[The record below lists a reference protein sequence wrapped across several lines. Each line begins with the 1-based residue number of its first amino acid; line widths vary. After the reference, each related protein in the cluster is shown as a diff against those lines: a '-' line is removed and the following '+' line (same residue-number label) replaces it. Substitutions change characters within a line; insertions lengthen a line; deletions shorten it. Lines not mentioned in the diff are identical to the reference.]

1 MTRAYNF
8 SPGPATI
15 PTEVLQQAAD
25 EMLDWRGTGMSVMEI
40 SHRGADY
47 APVIEEAQADLRT
60 LLDIPAHYQ
69 VLFMQGGALAENA
82 IVPLNLMRGRRIV
95 GAPIDDPVADYVDT
109 GVWSIKSI
117 TEASRYGRVNV
128 IASGKDGAQPELSYT
143 RVPKPEEW
151 RPTRGAAY
159 VHICGNETIGG
170 TEYQW
175 TPDVKSLYGSDDTP
189 LVCDMSSHI
198 LSRPVDVTRF
208 GLIYGGAQKNVSM
221 AGLTFVIVRDDLIGH
236 AHPLCP
242 TAFDYRT
249 VADNDSMFNTPP
261 TYAIYLAGLVFKWLL
276 KRPEAL
282 GMPDATPMQ
291 AMETLNIEKAAR
303 LYAALDAS
311 DFYLTRVVPEDR
323 SRMNVTFRLKD
334 DGLTMPFVQ
343 AAAAA
348 GLKGLKGHRVV
359 GGIRA
364 SIYNAMPL
372 AGVDALLDFMRDF
385 ERRHG

>member
-15 PTEVLQQAAD
+15 PETVLRQAAD

-47 APVIEEAQADLRT
+47 APVIDEAQADLRT
-60 LLDIPAHYQ
+60 LLGIPSNYQ

-82 IVPLNLMRGRRIV
+82 IVPLNMLRGKL
-95 GAPIDDPVADYVDT
+95 VADYVDT
-109 GVWSIKSI
+109 GIWSIKSI
-117 TEASRYGRVNV
+117 TEARRYAQVNV
-128 IASGKDGAQPELSYT
+128 IASSKADDYG
-143 RVPKPEEW
+143 RVPKQAEW
-151 RPTRGAAY
+151 QPTRDAAY

-170 TEYQW
+170 IEYQW
-175 TPDVKSLYGSDDTP
+175 VPDVIAAYGEGTP
-189 LVCDMSSHI
+189 LVTDMSSHI
-198 LSRPVDVTRF
+198 LSRPVDVTRY

-221 AGLTFVIVRDDLIGH
+221 AGLTFVIVRDDLIGK

-242 TAFDYRT
+242 SAFDYRI

-276 KRPEAL
+276 ARPAAEGHPEL
-282 GMPDATPMQ
+282 TPMQ
-291 AMETLNIEKAAR
+291 TMERLNVEKASL
-303 LYAALDAS
+303 LYDALDAS
-311 DFYLTRVVPEDR
+311 TFYITRNAPEDR
-323 SRMNVTFRLKD
+323 SRMNVTFRLHD
-334 DGLTMPFVQ
+334 DALTMPFVE

-348 GLKGLKGHRVV
+348 GLKGLKGHRAV

-364 SIYNAMPL
+364 SIYNAMPHK
-372 AGVDALLDFMRDF
+372 GVEALVDFIRGF
-385 ERRHG
+385 ERAHG

>member
-1 MTRAYNF
+1 
-8 SPGPATI
+8 
-15 PTEVLQQAAD
+15 VLQQAAD

-47 APVIEEAQADLRT
+47 APVIAEAEADLRT
-60 LLDIPAHYQ
+60 LLGIPANYK

-82 IVPLNLMRGRRIV
+82 IVPLNMMRGRGSSDV
-95 GAPIDDPVADYVDT
+95 TADYVDT

-117 TEASRYGRVNV
+117 AEAGRYGRVDV
-128 IASGKDGAQPELSYT
+128 IASSKDDADQASSYT
-143 RVPKPEEW
+143 RVPKADEW
-151 RPTRGAAY
+151 KPTPGASY

-175 TPDVKSLYGSDDTP
+175 TPDVKSLYGNDDTP

-198 LSRPVDVTRF
+198 LSRPVDVSRF

-242 TAFDYRT
+242 TAFDYKT

-276 KRPEAL
+276 ARPAAL
-282 GMPDATPMQ
+282 GMPDVTPM
-291 AMETLNIEKAAR
+291 AAVEALNIEKARR
-303 LYAALDAS
+303 LYATLDAS
-311 DFYLTRVVPEDR
+311 GFYQTRVVPEDR

-334 DGLTMPFVQ
+334 DALTMPFVQ
-343 AAAAA
+343 AAAAV
-348 GLKGLKGHRVV
+348 GLKGLKGHRIV

-372 AGVDALLDFMRDF
+372 AGVDALIDFMRDF

>member
-15 PTEVLQQAAD
+15 PEAVLRQAAD
-25 EMLDWRGTGMSVMEI
+25 EMLDWHGTGMSVMEM
-40 SHRGADY
+40 SHRSADY

-60 LLDIPAHYQ
+60 LLGVPADYA
-69 VLFMQGGALAENA
+69 VLFLQGGALAENA
-82 IVPLNLMRGRRIV
+82 IVPLNMFRGR
-95 GAPIDDPVADYVDT
+95 PVADYVDT
-109 GVWSIKSI
+109 GIWSQKSI
-117 TEASRYGRVNV
+117 AEASRYGQVNV
-128 IASGKDGAQPELSYT
+128 IASARADADHPFDYV
-143 RVPKPEEW
+143 RVPKEREW

-170 TEYQW
+170 VEYQW
-175 TPDVKSLYGSDDTP
+175 TPDVASLYGDDTP
-189 LVCDMSSHI
+189 LVTDMSSHI
-198 LSRPVDVTRF
+198 LSRPVDVSRY

-221 AGLTFVIVRDDLIGH
+221 AGLTFVIVRRDLLGH

-242 TAFDYRT
+242 TAFDYRV

-276 KRPEAL
+276 ARPAAVGRPDLSPLAVMEA
-282 GMPDATPMQ
+282 
-291 AMETLNIEKAAR
+291 LNIEKAAL

-311 DFYLTRVVPEDR
+311 PFYETRVAVEDR
-323 SRMNVTFRLKD
+323 SRMNVTFRIVD
-334 DGLTMPFVQ
+334 DALTMPFVA

-348 GLKGLKGHRVV
+348 GMKGLKGHRAV

-364 SIYNAMPL
+364 SIYNAMPV
-372 AGVDALLDFMRDF
+372 AGVEALIAFMREF
-385 ERRHG
+385 ERTHG

>member
-1 MTRAYNF
+1 MTRAFNF

-15 PTEVLQQAAD
+15 PEAVLRQAAD

-60 LLDIPAHYQ
+60 LLGIPSNYQ

-82 IVPLNLMRGRRIV
+82 IVPLNMMRGK
-95 GAPIDDPVADYVDT
+95 AVADYVDT
-109 GVWSIKSI
+109 GIWSVKSI
-117 TEASRYGRVNV
+117 TEARRYGQVNV
-128 IASGKDGAQPELSYT
+128 IASSKADADHPFDYT
-143 RVPKPEEW
+143 HVPKQSEW
-151 RPTRGAAY
+151 RPTRDAAY

-170 TEYQW
+170 IEYQW
-175 TPDVKSLYGSDDTP
+175 VPDVEAAYGADTP
-189 LVCDMSSHI
+189 LVTDMSSHI
-198 LSRPVDVTRF
+198 LSRPVDVSRY

-221 AGLTFVIVRDDLIGH
+221 AGLTFVIVRDDLIGK

-242 TAFDYRT
+242 SAFDYRI

-276 KRPEAL
+276 ARPVAI
-282 GMPDATPMQ
+282 GRPDLTPMQ
-291 AMETLNIEKAAR
+291 TMELLNVEKASR

-311 DFYLTRVVPEDR
+311 DFYVTRNAAEDR
-323 SRMNVTFRLKD
+323 SRMNVTFRLHD
-334 DGLTMPFVQ
+334 DALTMPFVQ
-343 AAAAA
+343 AAAAV
-348 GLKGLKGHRVV
+348 GLKGLKGHRAV

-372 AGVDALLDFMRDF
+372 AGVDALIAFMRDF
-385 ERRHG
+385 ERTRG